1 MGECPAWLLW
11 YQGYLRGLCSAQYS
25 SWYTLEILL
34 MASHK
39 ELQPNHL
46 LMSTERYRQPS
57 RLYSTAVRL
66 ENNLWLGWL
75 WSNPS
80 LAPVHDY
87 LGPAGEVIEV
97 KESLKDI
104 GVHLSSDLAFKLQ
117 VEKAVVAAASKLAA
131 GVYGLLGEEVFQLW
145 KLFGSHLCSQ
155 SLTISVRDQEST
167 ALRMS
172 RDISYPKS
180 NLSTTW
186 ITGRSFRS
194 PKSIPRRGVGNATW
208 WYFYGKYLRG

>member
-39 ELQPNHL
+39 KLQPNHL

-66 ENNLWLGWL
+66 EKNNLWLGWL

-104 GVHLSSDLAFKLQ
+104 GVPVSPWALTLLLNYKL
-117 VEKAVVAAASKLAA
+117 KKLWSVAAASKLAA

-145 KLFGSHLCSQ
+145 KLFGSHLYSQ
-155 SLTISVRDQEST
+155 S
-167 ALRMS
+167 
-172 RDISYPKS
+172 
-180 NLSTTW
+180 
-186 ITGRSFRS
+186 
-194 PKSIPRRGVGNATW
+194 
-208 WYFYGKYLRG
+208 